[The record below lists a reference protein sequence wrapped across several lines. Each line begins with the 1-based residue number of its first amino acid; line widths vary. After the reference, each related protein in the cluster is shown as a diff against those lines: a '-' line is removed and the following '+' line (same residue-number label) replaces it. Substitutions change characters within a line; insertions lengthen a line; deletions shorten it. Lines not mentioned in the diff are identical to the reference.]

1 MPFNAKKNKDKDNIS
16 KSEIKNK
23 ITKPE
28 IYNETKLKIKKLS
41 NL

>member
-1 MPFNAKKNKDKDNIS
+1 MPFNADKNKNKDKIS

-28 IYNETKLKIKKLS
+28 IYNENNEKMKKSS